1 MQFIII
7 TQDPFNVFDDM
18 FSILQKPKDP
28 KDYTLLETN
37 QSPLNIHDWKMILF
51 HFGFHLADIFRG
63 FVFSKNLGVS
73 SVDPRNSLMLKLL
86 AKCLDGTPFRR
97 KGRLR
102 SSQVLLHGGTQ
113 IDEISATQ
121 MLKVLMV
128 KQKQEVRAVSLHH
141 FDTDMTLI
149 PPGEIL

>member
-1 MQFIII
+1 M
-7 TQDPFNVFDDM
+7 T
-18 FSILQKPKDP
+18 FSASYKNQKTS

-37 QSPLNIHDWKMILF
+37 QSPLKIHDWKMILF

-63 FVFSKNLGVS
+63 FVFSKNLEVS
-73 SVDPRNSLMLKLL
+73 SSLDPRNSLMLKLL